1 MAGMKIDAKLTD
13 AALLP
18 LIGARLA
25 GVRVAA
31 KLTQEQLAEQ
41 AGVGLRTIQRLELGA
56 AATQLSGFLRVCRVL
71 GLIERFDLL
80 LPETVP
86 GPMEQL
92 QARGRTRRR
101 VRSRKAAPGS
111 SAAWKW
117 GDAK

>member
-1 MAGMKIDAKLTD
+1 MKIDAKLSD

-31 KLTQEQLAEQ
+31 NLTQEQLAEQ

-71 GLIERFDLL
+71 GLIERFESL

-86 GPMEQL
+86 SPMEQL
-92 QARGRTRRR
+92 QTRGRARRR
-101 VRSRKAAPGS
+101 VRTRKAAPGS
-111 SAAWKW
+111 AQSWKW
-117 GDAK
+117 GDAR